1 MIKFKNPLCKIKQG
15 PCSLIEDLKSNRTI
29 SVIRDLMRRNKNFNN
44 LIQKLKLPALF
55 SIMALLSNDKVN
67 LFNDRLVDFI

>member
-1 MIKFKNPLCKIKQG
+1 
-15 PCSLIEDLKSNRTI
+15 
-29 SVIRDLMRRNKNFNN
+29 MRRNKNFNS

-67 LFNDRLVDFI
+67 LFNDRLVDFIQYLLVSEFNRSEDKSHYASFIID